1 VAGRGDLLLP
11 LRPASAR
18 IAERVFD
25 EVWRS
30 AMAVKPIPDDFPRVT
45 PYLCVEGAAAA
56 IDFYTDVF
64 GAVERMRMPAP
75 DGRLGHAEV
84 QIGNAV
90 VMLAD
95 EWPEMGVRGP
105 KSIGGTPVMLMVYVE
120 DVDNVV
126 AKAVAAGAKE
136 LRAVENRFYGDR
148 SGEIEDP
155 FGHRWTVSTHVEDVS
170 GDEMERRMKE
180 ASAAMG

>member
-1 VAGRGDLLLP
+1 MPEQVFEEGR
-11 LRPASAR
+11 R
-18 IAERVFD
+18 F
-25 EVWRS
+25 
-30 AMAVKPIPDDFPRVT
+30 AMAAVKPIPDEFPRVT

-56 IDFYTDVF
+56 IDFYTSVF
-64 GAVERMRMPAP
+64 GAKERVRMPAP

-84 QIGNAV
+84 QIGDSV

-95 EWPEMGVRGP
+95 EWPDMGARGP

-120 DVDNVV
+120 DVDDVV
-126 AKAVAAGAKE
+126 AKAVATGAKE
-136 LRAVENRFYGDR
+136 LRPVENRFYGDR

-155 FGHRWTVSTHVEDVS
+155 FGHRWTVATHIEDVPP
-170 GDEMERRMKE
+170 DEMERRMAE